1 MTSANAA
8 QLVRE
13 GVAARDAG
21 RAGEACRHFE
31 EATLAD
37 PRNVEAWM
45 LLGIALA
52 GKGDQTRA
60 TAVFLRAAGLHP
72 ANPLVHF
79 NLGLQ
84 LQGRGRHGEAIESF
98 RRAIALH
105 PGYSDAMSGLGSSLR
120 KLGRGREAAAEF
132 ARAAA
137 LDPKWVDDL
146 FGVGDELLSSRDYE
160 GAIAALE
167 QALAIRPG
175 LVEARCQ
182 LGNALKES
190 GRLGDAVA
198 AYRGCLALNP
208 DSAPLL
214 NNLGIALQEQGL
226 VEEAVAAFQ
235 RAIAVDPH
243 YAEAY
248 NSLAPALQRLNR
260 LDEAI
265 EACRRAI
272 EIDPSQ
278 AAAHTNL
285 GNAYLALNEVPRA
298 SEEFLRAVE
307 ISPSD
312 WRFRSNLCYAYLAS
326 GRMREAWPL
335 YEERFTANGHDFLRR
350 LDRPRWRGETDI
362 RGKTLFIHAEQGF
375 GDTIQFAR
383 FAAVLARRGATV
395 IVEVQTQLKA
405 LFASLEGASVVIGS
419 GEAMPPYDLH
429 CPMLSVPLALGT
441 DLDSIP
447 CPPPYVHADPV
458 KTAYWAAR
466 FPRDPARLNV
476 GLVWS
481 GQPLHKNDH
490 NRSMPAALL
499 RGLAGNPGAR
509 FVCLQ
514 NEIRKPD
521 REALASLPGIACVC
535 PELKSFSDT
544 AALVA
549 CMDLVVSVDTSVAH
563 LAAAMGK
570 PTWILLPFAADW
582 RWMLTREDS
591 PWYPTARLFRQPFV
605 ADWAS
610 VIDRVDAEITH
621 LQGSR

>member
-1 MTSANAA
+1 
-8 QLVRE
+8 
-13 GVAARDAG
+13 
-21 RAGEACRHFE
+21 
-31 EATLAD
+31 
-37 PRNVEAWM
+37 M

-52 GKGDQTRA
+52 GKGDQHRA
-60 TAVFLRAAGLHP
+60 TAVFLRATELHP
-72 ANPLVHF
+72 ANPLAHF

-84 LQGRGRHGEAIESF
+84 LQGQGLHGQAVDSF
-98 RRAIALH
+98 RRAVSLH
-105 PGYSDAMSGLGSSLR
+105 PDYSDAMSGLAGSLR

-137 LDPKWVDDL
+137 LDPKWVTDL
-146 FGVGDELLSSRDYE
+146 FAAGDELLSSRDVE

-167 QALAIRPG
+167 QVLAIKPG
-175 LVEARCQ
+175 FLEARCQ
-182 LGNALKES
+182 LGNAFKES

-214 NNLGIALQEQGL
+214 NNLGIALQEQGF
-226 VEEAVAAFQ
+226 VEEAVATF
-235 RAIAVDPH
+235 RKAIAADPL
-243 YAEAY
+243 YAEAH

-260 LDEAI
+260 IDEAI

-298 SEEFLRAVE
+298 TEEFQRAVE

-350 LDRPRWRGETDI
+350 LDRPRWRGETDL
-362 RGKTLFIHAEQGF
+362 RGKTLFLHAEQGF

-395 IVEVQTQLKA
+395 VVEVQTQLKP

-419 GEAMPPYDLH
+419 GEAIPPHDLH

-447 CPPPYVHADPV
+447 CPAPYVHADPV
-458 KTAYWAAR
+458 KAAYWAAR

-481 GQPLHKNDH
+481 GQPRHKNDH
-490 NRSMPAALL
+490 NRSIPATLL
-499 RGLAGNPGAR
+499 RGLADNARAR

-514 NEIRKPD
+514 NEVREAD
-521 REALASLPGIACVC
+521 RETLASMPGVACVC
-535 PELKSFSDT
+535 PELTSFGDT

-563 LAAAMGK
+563 LAGAMGK
-570 PTWILLPFAADW
+570 PVWILLPYAADW
-582 RWMLTREDS
+582 RWLLAREDS
-591 PWYPTARLFRQPFV
+591 PWYPTARLFRQPSV

-610 VIDRVDAEITH
+610 VIERVDAEITR
-621 LQGSR
+621 LQVQSATGLEGKPGHRQVTAKSDGSR